1 MGGTGFLGTHKAAVR
16 APCLASLPGLGLGRS
31 LLQPLARGGPLAWF
45 AHGAVACGRD
55 VGSRRLALLRRR
67 GWALSLRP
75 AGLCAL
81 CSGGESGRE
90 PKTPPPPREGG
101 EQSHSA
107 PCTPTRLS
115 VVFQEVPLCG
125 GWGGDALGSVVA
137 ESCFPALPPGITSS
151 RLHFSRSVLSQ
162 GSGNTSSLS
171 LGPTSHL

>member
-1 MGGTGFLGTHKAAVR
+1 MGGTGFLRTHKAAVR

-45 AHGAVACGRD
+45 AHGAVDCGRD

-90 PKTPPPPREGG
+90 PKTPPPPGRGESSLTACPTHPHACQWSFRKFPSVGG
-101 EQSHSA
+101 GGGMPWGRWWLGA
-107 PCTPTRLS
+107 
-115 VVFQEVPLCG
+115 VFQLCPQ
-125 GWGGDALGSVVA
+125 A
-137 ESCFPALPPGITSS
+137 
-151 RLHFSRSVLSQ
+151 
-162 GSGNTSSLS
+162 
-171 LGPTSHL
+171 SHLADSVSPGLSFPRALAIPAP